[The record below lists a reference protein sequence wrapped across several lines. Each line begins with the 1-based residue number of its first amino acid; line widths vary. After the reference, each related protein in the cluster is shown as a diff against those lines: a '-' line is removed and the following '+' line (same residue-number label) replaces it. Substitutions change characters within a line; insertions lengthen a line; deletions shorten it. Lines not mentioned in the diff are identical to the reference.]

1 MSCNFSIPFSNTAE
15 TVLDKAKTTVEEQ
28 GGVFKG
34 DSNAGEF
41 SLSVFGNNIAG
52 SYSVNG
58 DQLEIVISDKPFFVP
73 CNTIEGYLKSKI
85 S

>member
-1 MSCNFSIPFSNTAE
+1 MSCKFSIPFSASPE
-15 TVLDKAKTTVEEQ
+15 AVLGKAKTTVEEQ

-34 DSNAGEF
+34 DTTAGEF

-52 SYSVNG
+52 SYIVNAG
-58 DQLEIVISDKPFFVP
+58 LLDIVISDKPFFVP

>member
-1 MSCNFSIPFSNTAE
+1 MSCNFSIPFSDTADA
-15 TVLDKAKTTVEEQ
+15 VLDKAKTTVEEQ
-28 GGVFKG
+28 GGFFKG
-34 DSNAGEF
+34 DTQSGEF

-52 SYSVNG
+52 SYAVNG
-58 DQLEIVISDKPFFVP
+58 AQLEIAISDKPFFVP